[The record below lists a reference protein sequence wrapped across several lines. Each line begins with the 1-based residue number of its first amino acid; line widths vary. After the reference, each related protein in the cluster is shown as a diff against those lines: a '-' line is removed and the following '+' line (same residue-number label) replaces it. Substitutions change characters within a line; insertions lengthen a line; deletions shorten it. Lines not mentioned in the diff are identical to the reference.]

1 MIKNFFK
8 NKSLLITGGTGSF
21 GKAFVSFLL
30 SQKIPLKRIII
41 FSRDELK
48 QHEMSINFSVKKFPN
63 IRYYLGDVRDKERL
77 NLAFEDVDIIVHA
90 AALKQV
96 PASEYNPIEF
106 IKTNIIGAQNII
118 ECSLKMGVQ
127 SVIAL
132 STDKASSPINLYGAT
147 KLCSDKLFINS
158 NNIKGKKNI
167 KFSVVRYGN
176 VMGSR
181 GSVLHSF
188 LDQKKNGQLLITD
201 HRMTRFNILLD
212 DAIDAVNWV
221 LINSMGG
228 EIFVPKIPSFYVQD
242 LAKAVCNKCRIKITG
257 IRPGEKLHEEMIS
270 TYDSKNTIDIKKFY
284 VILPGHLI
292 QKYQD
297 KGFKLVDDG
306 FSYNSK
312 INKHFLDVDDLKNI
326 IQKFLNN

>member
-1 MIKNFFK
+1 MITNFFK

-21 GKAFVSFLL
+21 GKAFVNFLL

-48 QHEMSINFSVKKFPN
+48 QHEMSINFSDKKFPN
-63 IRYYLGDVRDKERL
+63 IRYYLGDVRDKDRL
-77 NLAFEDVDIIVHA
+77 ISAFEDVDIIVHA

-96 PASEYNPIEF
+96 SASEYNPIEF

-127 SVIAL
+127 NVVAL

-158 NNIKGKKNI
+158 NNIKGKKKI

-188 LDQKKNGQLLITD
+188 LDQKKKDNCLLQ
-201 HRMTRFNILLD
+201 MT
-212 DAIDAVNWV
+212 
-221 LINSMGG
+221 
-228 EIFVPKIPSFYVQD
+228 E
-242 LAKAVCNKCRIKITG
+242 
-257 IRPGEKLHEEMIS
+257 
-270 TYDSKNTIDIKKFY
+270 
-284 VILPGHLI
+284 
-292 QKYQD
+292 
-297 KGFKLVDDG
+297 
-306 FSYNSK
+306 
-312 INKHFLDVDDLKNI
+312 
-326 IQKFLNN
+326 

>member
-21 GKAFVSFLL
+21 GKAFVNFLL

-48 QHEMSINFSVKKFPN
+48 QHEMSINFSDKKFPN
-63 IRYYLGDVRDKERL
+63 IRYYLGDVRDKDRL
-77 NLAFEDVDIIVHA
+77 NSAFEDVDIIVHA

-127 SVIAL
+127 NIVAL

-158 NNIKGKKNI
+158 NNIKGKKKI

-188 LDQKKNGQLLITD
+188 LDQKKKGQLLITD
-201 HRMTRFNILLD
+201 DRMTRFNILLE
-212 DAIDAVNWV
+212 DAINMVNWV
-221 LINSMGG
+221 AVNSMGG
-228 EIFVPKIPSFYVQD
+228 EIFVPKISSFYVKD

-270 TYDSKNTIDIKKFY
+270 IYDSKNTIDLKKFY
-284 VILPGHLI
+284 AILPDHLI
-292 QKYQD
+292 QKYLD
-297 KGFKLVDDG
+297 KGFKLVNDG
-306 FSYNSK
+306 FFYNSE
-312 INKHFLDVDDLKNI
+312 INKQFLNTKDLKKI
-326 IQKFLNN
+326 VQKFF

>member
-21 GKAFVSFLL
+21 GKAFVNFLL
-30 SQKIPLKRIII
+30 SKKIPLKKIIV

-48 QHEMSINFSVKKFPN
+48 QHEMSINFSDKKFAN
-63 IRYYLGDVRDKERL
+63 IRYFLGDVRDKERL
-77 NLAFEDVDIIVHA
+77 ISAFEDVDIVVHA

-96 PASEYNPIEF
+96 PAAEYNPIEF

-118 ECSLKMGVQ
+118 ECTLKTGVQ
-127 SVIAL
+127 NVVAL

-181 GSVLHSF
+181 GSVLHNF
-188 LDQKKNGQLLITD
+188 INQKKTGQMLLTD
-201 HRMTRFNILLD
+201 EKMTRFNILLD
-212 DAIDAVNWV
+212 DAIEMVNWV
-221 LINSMGG
+221 LTNSIGG
-228 EIFVPKIPSFYVQD
+228 EIFVPKIPSFYVKD
-242 LAKAVCNKCRIKITG
+242 LAKAVCDKCKIKIIG
-257 IRPGEKLHEEMIS
+257 KRPGEKLHEEMIS
-270 TYDSKNTIDIKKFY
+270 IYDSPNTVDLGKFY
-284 VILPGHLI
+284 AILPDYLI
-292 QKYQD
+292 KTYQN
-297 KGFKLVDDG
+297 KNYKLVKDG
-306 FSYNSK
+306 FFYNSQV
-312 INKHFLDVDDLKNI
+312 NKNFLNIKDLKKI
-326 IQKFLNN
+326 ISKF